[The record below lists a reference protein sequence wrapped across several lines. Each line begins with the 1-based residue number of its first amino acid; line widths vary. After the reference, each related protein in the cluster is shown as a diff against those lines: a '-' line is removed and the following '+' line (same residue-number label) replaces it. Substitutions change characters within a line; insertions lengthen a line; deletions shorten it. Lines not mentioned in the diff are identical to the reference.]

1 MKKFLSLI
9 SCFIFISFAAIAQQ
23 EELLFDSEDI
33 LEVSMKFSVKKLRNE
48 TNDSTLLDSFLI
60 YTTPAGTQD
69 TLGVGLRVR
78 GNFRR
83 ENCFYPPVRM
93 RLNKKEGKGNI
104 FDGSRNLKIVFPCA
118 TNNNAE
124 TFIVKEYLCYQ
135 LYEEVS
141 QYTFKTRMIRINFQ
155 NEDDKKARTEQ
166 FLAFLIEDDDKVA
179 ERFDAE
185 VLENK
190 KVAGTFLEDSAAVR
204 HDLFQYMIGNTDWSS
219 LYQHNM
225 KILKLDSKTAIP
237 LAYDF
242 DMTGMVKPPYAQVSS
257 LVDIKDVSQRLYRGF
272 CRDEE
277 LMNAIRDEF
286 LSKEQVLLDNIQ
298 QLAHLVSDQEVRNM
312 TNYMEEFF
320 DVMKDDRL
328 FKINI
333 LSACRTSE

>member
-9 SCFIFISFAAIAQQ
+9 SCFIFISLVAIAQQ
-23 EELLFDSEDI
+23 DELLFDSDEI

-48 TNDSTLLDSFLI
+48 TNDSTLLDSYLI
-60 YTTPAGTQD
+60 YKNTDGSQD
-69 TLGVGLRVR
+69 TLDVGLRVR

-93 RLNKKEGKGNI
+93 RLKKREGKGNI

-118 TNNNAE
+118 TNKNADS
-124 TFIVKEYLCYQ
+124 FIVKEYLCYQ

-141 QYTFKTRMIRINFQ
+141 QYTFKTRMIRVNFQ
-155 NEDDKKARTEQ
+155 NEDDKKGRTEQ
-166 FLAFLIEDDDKVA
+166 FLGFLIEDDDKVA

-190 KVAGTFLEDSAAVR
+190 KVAGTFLEDTAAVR

-257 LVDIKDVSQRLYRGF
+257 LVDIDDVSQRLYRGF
-272 CRDEE
+272 CRDEA
-277 LMNAIRDEF
+277 LMKTIRDEF
-286 LSKEQVLLDNIQ
+286 LSKEQLLFDHIQ
-298 QLAHLVSDQEVRNM
+298 QLAHLVPDQEVKNM
-312 TNYMEEFF
+312 TTYLKEFF
-320 DVMKDDRL
+320 VVLKDDRL
-328 FKINI
+328 FEINI

>member
-1 MKKFLSLI
+1 MKKFLPLFCALLFSY
-9 SCFIFISFAAIAQQ
+9 SFASSQ
-23 EELLFDSEDI
+23 EMELLFDSEEI
-33 LEVSMKFSVKKLRNE
+33 LEVSMKFSIKKLRTE
-48 TNDSTLLDSFLI
+48 TNDSTLMDSFLI
-60 YTTPAGTQD
+60 FKNPDGSSD
-69 TLGVGLRVR
+69 TLDVGLRVR

-83 ENCFYPPVRM
+83 ENCFYPPLRM
-93 RLNKKEGKGNI
+93 RLKKQEGKGNL

-118 TNNNAE
+118 TNKNADS
-124 TFIVKEYLCYQ
+124 FIVKEYLCYQ

-155 NEDDKKARTEQ
+155 NEDNKKGETEQ
-166 FLAFLIEDDDKVA
+166 LLGFLIEDDDKVA

-225 KILKLDSKTAIP
+225 KILKLDSKTAVP

-242 DMTGMVKPPYAQVSS
+242 DMTGMVMPPYAQVSN
-257 LVDIKDVSQRLYRGF
+257 LVDIENVSERLYRGY

-277 LMNAIRDEF
+277 LMKAISAEF
-286 LSKEQVLLDNIQ
+286 LGKEQVLFAEIQ
-298 QLAHLVSDQEVRNM
+298 QLAHLVPEQEVKNM
-312 TNYMEEFF
+312 TNYLAGFF
-320 DVMKDDRL
+320 DILKNERL
-328 FKINI
+328 FEFSI
-333 LSACRTSE
+333 LTACRTTE